1 VSERPIDPEVREALH
16 EFQQYLSDRVPPLMM
31 ADEMA
36 LLLQHPPQLIAAEIH
51 SWTAAQY
58 RGHGS
63 TIPLSDYLYHAA
75 KKVHAIGEFNLVP
88 ADKLNAYVN
97 ELSLMLLEV
106 CPEADRPNLRQNLM
120 LLGQAQTTLSAP
132 VDVVYRQAGSETPLA
147 STVRSTGGVVGAGIP
162 VGMSEAAAEG
172 LRRFTRLLEEV
183 SQMSASGDLPR
194 AQAQSQVVASALT
207 ETSSPAEMDAYL
219 RSAEES
225 GIDTQP
231 RTLLRMLAGAL
242 PPWAVPF
249 STEAEGD
256 LSGPAEAMRKVV
268 TMAHGAGEG
277 ARRFREMVKTAID
290 QFNEGSLARSVTIFE
305 LAERIIA
312 ERHVPDLEVRSIRSI
327 EHESL
332 DAERLR
338 KHIESKDSHFL
349 LRRVLSFF
357 TAYGLQNLFE
367 ELRLEQKRERR
378 RAILALLE
386 VYGIEAREEAMKML
400 DTLVTQKPDNES
412 HFVARNLVY
421 LLHRIPRPS
430 DGTLEKELDILAGL
444 SSTTYKAI
452 VVREAISALAQIKH
466 DRAERILLTRLRELE
481 ASLASPGLSRYTV
494 QETKQLIDRIV
505 AALGRIGTTLSLSG
519 IVEHALSPGDPSG
532 EARARISALATH
544 DLALHPPVLQRVLET
559 IRAELP
565 KKMLGFFGN
574 KKAPNVSK
582 LIEALGATSA
592 ATARELLEEIS
603 EKHPETD
610 FAATAENVLDS
621 MGATPRPSPQNAP
634 TTPTLSG
641 DVEVFGLPNLLQ
653 NLAEMRLTGLLSLI
667 DQEDRTVSN
676 ISLVKGKIVRC
687 QSGPLAGKEALFQIF
702 ELSRPASF
710 AFMAK
715 KEKEEAEP
723 LEALE
728 VAPLVFE
735 ALRRHDELNR
745 ARLLIPP
752 AATLTPTG
760 AKPQPH
766 PKESDAQLVREVWL
780 RAISGRPPAK
790 WEGELAADSYRIW
803 RLLEH
808 WIRSG
813 ALQVNRG

>member
-1 VSERPIDPEVREALH
+1 LSERPIDPEVREALH

-36 LLLQHPPQLIAAEIH
+36 LLLRHPPQLIAAEIH

-58 RGHGS
+58 RGHGA
-63 TIPLSDYLYHAA
+63 TIPFSDYLYHAA
-75 KKVHAIGEFNLVP
+75 KKVHALGDFNLVP
-88 ADKLNAYVN
+88 HDKLNAYVG
-97 ELSLMLLEV
+97 ELSAILLEV
-106 CPEADRPNLRQNLM
+106 CPEPDRPNLRDNLA
-120 LLGQAQTTLSAP
+120 LLGQAKTTLAAP
-132 VDVVYRQAGSETPLA
+132 VDVVYRQAGSEKTLA
-147 STVRSTGGVVGAGIP
+147 SSVRGGTAAAGVPI
-162 VGMSEAAAEG
+162 GMSESAAEG
-172 LRRFTRLLEEV
+172 LRRFTKLLEEV
-183 SQMSASGDLPR
+183 SHLAIGSNAPR
-194 AQAQSQVVASALT
+194 VELQSQVVASALT

-219 RSAEES
+219 RTAEEG

-249 STEAEGD
+249 STETEGD

-290 QFNEGSLARSVTIFE
+290 QFNEGSLARAVTIFE

-312 ERHVPDLEVRSIRSI
+312 ERHVADLEVRSIRSI

-332 DAERLR
+332 DAEKLR
-338 KHIESKDSHFL
+338 QHIESKDSHFL

-357 TAYGLQNLFE
+357 TAYGLENLFE

-386 VYGIEAREEAMKML
+386 VYGIEAREQAMKML

-421 LLHRIPRPS
+421 LLHRIPRPA
-430 DGTLEKELDILAGL
+430 DGSLEKELDILAGL

-452 VVREAISALAQIKH
+452 VVREAITALAQIKH

-494 QETKQLIDRIV
+494 QETKQLIDRII
-505 AALGRIGTTLSLSG
+505 AALGRMETTLSLSG
-519 IVEHALSPGDPSG
+519 IVEHALSSADSSG
-532 EARARISALATH
+532 EARARISALSGH
-544 DLALHPPVLQRVLET
+544 DLALHPPVLQRILET

-565 KKMLGFFGN
+565 KKMLGLFGN
-574 KKAPNVSK
+574 KKAPTVSR
-582 LIEALGATSA
+582 LIEALASTSA
-592 ATARELLEEIS
+592 PTARELLEEIA
-603 EKHPETD
+603 EKYADTD
-610 FAATAENVLDS
+610 FAASAENVLAS
-621 MGATPRPSPQNAP
+621 MGATTRPQPPPVQSAP
-634 TTPTLSG
+634 ILSG

-667 DQEDRTVSN
+667 DQEDRSVSN
-676 ISLVKGKIVRC
+676 ISLVKGKIARC
-687 QSGPLAGKEALFQIF
+687 QSGPLVGKEALFQIF

-710 AFMAK
+710 SFMAK
-715 KEKEEAEP
+715 KEKEDAEP
-723 LEALE
+723 AEALD
-728 VAPLVFE
+728 VPPLVFE

-780 RAISGRPPAK
+780 RAISGRPPVK